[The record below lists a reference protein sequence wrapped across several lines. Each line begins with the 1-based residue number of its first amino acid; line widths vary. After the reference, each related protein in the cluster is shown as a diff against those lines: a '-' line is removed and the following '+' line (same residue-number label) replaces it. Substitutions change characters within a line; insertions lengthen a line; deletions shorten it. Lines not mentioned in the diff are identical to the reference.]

1 MLLVAA
7 LAISLTSDPAPGLD
21 ALYARLEEHPALVAL
36 EAEADARRL
45 DGQSRMGLPNPNVAV
60 GINNVPVTDPLQF
73 DEYLPSSRSVTV
85 TQALPSRGLR
95 QARSAADEAQASL
108 VLARLTA
115 QRDELQS
122 ALLVALRE
130 VHTAQDVDALVREQL
145 AVYDELA
152 EVLESATAAG
162 GSRFVA
168 LADMDADRA
177 EADTLASDATRLEA
191 QARSRIESLVGPI
204 DGLPAL
210 DAIRLPEANGG
221 LQFHAVELAEAQA
234 RAAEAGVNIRERD
247 FDLGYEVSL
256 TYSQR
261 EAGANFDGDD
271 WVSAR
276 VGVSVPI
283 WSRWNQQ
290 PALDAAR
297 RDADAA
303 RLRVSDAHRSAL
315 DEYQSAAAAY
325 AAAQRS
331 RTALETR
338 IAALGALSEA
348 AQREYETGAG
358 DLRPVLE
365 ARANAIGVQIR
376 ALQLQL
382 QADRAAARMRAISLD

>member
-7 LAISLTSDPAPGLD
+7 LVVSLTSDPAPGLD
-21 ALYARLEEHPALVAL
+21 TLQARLEEHPALVAL
-36 EAEADARRL
+36 VAEAEARRL
-45 DGQSRMGLPNPNVAV
+45 DGQSRLGLPNPNVAL

-85 TQALPSRGLR
+85 TQPLPGRALRR
-95 QARSAADEAQASL
+95 ARSAADEAQAGL
-108 VLARLTA
+108 VLAQLNAR
-115 QRDELQS
+115 RDELQS

-130 VHTAQDVDALVREQL
+130 IQTARRVDALVRQQL
-145 AVYDELA
+145 SVYDELA
-152 EVLESATAAG
+152 DVLESATAAG
-162 GSRFVA
+162 ESRFVA

-191 QARSRIESLVGPI
+191 QARSRIESLVGPV
-204 DGLPAL
+204 GA
-210 DAIRLPEANGG
+210 LPEVGAITLPETNTA
-221 LQFHAVELAEAQA
+221 LQFHAVELAGARA
-234 RAAEAGVNIRERD
+234 RAADAGVTVRERD

-261 EAGANFDGDD
+261 QAGANFDGDD

-283 WSRWNQQ
+283 WSRWTQQ
-290 PALDAAR
+290 PALEAAR

-303 RLRVSDAHRSAL
+303 RLRVSDAHRTAL
-315 DEYQSAAAAY
+315 DAYQSAAATY
-325 AAAQRS
+325 AAAHRS

-338 IAALGALSEA
+338 IAALEALSEA

-382 QADRAAARMRAISLD
+382 EADRAAARMHALSVD